1 MNGLTGIIHT
11 QPLRPVQ
18 HAGNVRPPMD
28 AMCVCGT
35 RYGEHRVNDFRCR
48 NPKWSCGNGEPQW
61 GESVFARAAS

>member
-1 MNGLTGIIHT
+1 MSALTDHLADLRR
-11 QPLRPVQ
+11 QPEVMR
-18 HAGNVRPPMD
+18 NIRPPMD

-35 RYGEHRVNDFRCR
+35 RYGEHRVNTLQCR